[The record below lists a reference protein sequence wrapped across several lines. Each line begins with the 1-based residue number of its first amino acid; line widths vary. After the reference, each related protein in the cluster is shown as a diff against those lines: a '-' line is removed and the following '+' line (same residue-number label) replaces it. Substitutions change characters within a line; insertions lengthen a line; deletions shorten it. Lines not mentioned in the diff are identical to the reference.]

1 MKYFLT
7 YFIIVKMQYE
17 NLGKYIRQKRE
28 KIKISLNEF
37 AITNDIDPAILSR
50 IETLKQNIKLN
61 VLEKI
66 AEGFNQTPA
75 EFLTEFENE
84 GN

>member
-1 MKYFLT
+1 
-7 YFIIVKMQYE
+7 MQYE

-37 AITNDIDPAILSR
+37 AIANDIDPAILSR

-66 AEGFNQTPA
+66 AQGFNQTPA

-84 GN
+84 RK